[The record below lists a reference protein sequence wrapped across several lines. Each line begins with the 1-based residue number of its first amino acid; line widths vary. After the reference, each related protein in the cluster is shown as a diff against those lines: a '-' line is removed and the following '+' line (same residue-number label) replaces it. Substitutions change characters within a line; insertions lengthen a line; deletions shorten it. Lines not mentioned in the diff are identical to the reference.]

1 MAFYCLNAANVR
13 PQQLQEAVVSS
24 RTFPWVVGMAQQDAP
39 LAFMDRSHQ
48 WRAKAPAGSR
58 AAC

>member
-1 MAFYCLNAANVR
+1 MVFHSLNAANIR

-24 RTFPWVVGMAQQDAP
+24 QAFPWVVGMAQQDAP

-48 WRAKAPAGSR
+48 R
-58 AAC
+58 

>member
-1 MAFYCLNAANVR
+1 MLFYCLNAANIQ

-24 RTFPWVVGMAQQDAP
+24 QAFPWVVGMAQQDAL

-48 WRAKAPAGSR
+48 R
-58 AAC
+58 